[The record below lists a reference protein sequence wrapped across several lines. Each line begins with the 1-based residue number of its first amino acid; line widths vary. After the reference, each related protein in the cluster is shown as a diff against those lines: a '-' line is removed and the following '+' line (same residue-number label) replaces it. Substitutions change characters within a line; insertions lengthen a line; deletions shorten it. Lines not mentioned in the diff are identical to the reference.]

1 MHYFLIAGEASGDLH
16 ASRLI
21 YSLKKRDPQAR
32 FTFIGGDRMAAATG
46 TAPLVHYSKTAF
58 MGFSEVIRHLGE
70 IMKIMKQTLQWIKE
84 ARPDCLILIDY
95 PGFNLKIAGKA
106 KKWRRDLPVFYYI
119 SPKIWA
125 WKSWRVKKIRRYV
138 DRMFSILPF
147 EKEWYRNHR
156 YEIDYVGNP
165 SLEEVDAWLAKPFA
179 ATDKTSWRPP
189 LGKDGKEH
197 EGQSLES
204 SFRPDR
210 PAFLEAHKLRD
221 RNIIALLPGSRYGEI
236 KNNLPVMLRA
246 AERFPQC
253 APVIALAPGIDREF
267 YSRFGRYLNFTTDT
281 YALLSHARAA
291 LVTSGTA
298 TLETALFGVP
308 QVVCYRANGSA
319 LSYRL
324 MKSILNVRYVSL
336 PNLITDNE
344 IVPEM
349 LLQYCTPE
357 LVGDKL
363 EKLLGDTSERASMI
377 GGYNVMRGRLASSGA
392 LAAPENTAAH
402 IINALK

>member
-21 YSLKKRDPQAR
+21 NSLKARDPQAR
-32 FTFIGGDRMAAATG
+32 FTFIGGDKMAAAAG

-58 MGFSEVIRHLGE
+58 MGFSEVIRHLGD
-70 IMKIMKQTLQWIKE
+70 IMKIMKQTMQWIKE
-84 ARPDCLILIDY
+84 AKPGCLILVDY
-95 PGFNLKIAGKA
+95 PGFNLKIAKKA

-125 WKSWRVKKIRRYV
+125 WKSWRVRKIRKYV

-147 EKEWYRNHR
+147 EKEWYRKHR
-156 YEIDYVGNP
+156 YDIDYVGNP
-165 SLEEVDAWLAKPFA
+165 SLEEVDAWLSKPYYKAGEA
-179 ATDKTSWRPP
+179 AND
-189 LGKDGKEH
+189 H
-197 EGQSLES
+197 
-204 SFRPDR
+204 RPDR
-210 PAFLEAHKLRD
+210 KAFLESHKLRD
-221 RNIIALLPGSRYGEI
+221 RNIIAILPGSRYGEI

-267 YSRFGRYLNFTTDT
+267 YNQFGKFLNFTTDT
-281 YALLSHARAA
+281 YALLSHTRAA

-319 LSYRL
+319 ISYHL
-324 MKSILNVRYVSL
+324 MKSILSVKHVSL
-336 PNLITDNE
+336 PNLIVDKE

-363 EKLLGDTSERASMI
+363 EKLLGETSERKEMLE
-377 GGYNVMRGRLASSGA
+377 GYGEMRARLTSSGS
-392 LAAPENTAAH
+392 LTAPENTSGL
-402 IINALK
+402 IVKSLIS

>member
-21 YSLKKRDPQAR
+21 NSLKARDPQAR
-32 FTFIGGDRMAAATG
+32 FTFIGGDKMAAAAG

-58 MGFSEVIRHLGE
+58 MGFSEVIRHLGD
-70 IMKIMKQTLQWIKE
+70 IMKIMKQTMQWIKE
-84 ARPDCLILIDY
+84 AKPGCLILVDY
-95 PGFNLKIAGKA
+95 PGFNLKIAKKA

-125 WKSWRVKKIRRYV
+125 WKSWRVRKIRKYV

-147 EKEWYRNHR
+147 EKEWYRKHR
-156 YEIDYVGNP
+156 YDIDYVGNP
-165 SLEEVDAWLAKPFA
+165 SLEEVDAWLSKPYYKAGEA
-179 ATDKTSWRPP
+179 AND
-189 LGKDGKEH
+189 H
-197 EGQSLES
+197 
-204 SFRPDR
+204 RPDR
-210 PAFLEAHKLRD
+210 KAFLESHKLRD
-221 RNIIALLPGSRYGEI
+221 RNIIAILPGSRYGEI

-267 YSRFGRYLNFTTDT
+267 YNQFGKFLNFTTDT

-319 LSYRL
+319 ISYHL
-324 MKSILNVRYVSL
+324 MKSILSVKHVSL
-336 PNLITDNE
+336 PNLIVDKE

-363 EKLLGDTSERASMI
+363 EKLLGETSERKEMLE
-377 GGYNVMRGRLASSGA
+377 GYGEMRARLTSSGS
-392 LAAPENTAAH
+392 LTAPENTSGLIMAA
-402 IINALK
+402 LG

>member
-21 YSLKKRDPQAR
+21 NSLKARDPQAR
-32 FTFIGGDRMAAATG
+32 FTFIGGDKMAAAAG

-58 MGFSEVIRHLGE
+58 MGFSEVIRHLGD
-70 IMKIMKQTLQWIKE
+70 IMKIMKQTMQWIKE
-84 ARPDCLILIDY
+84 AKPGCLILVDY
-95 PGFNLKIAGKA
+95 PGFNLKIAKKA

-125 WKSWRVKKIRRYV
+125 WKSWRVRKIRKYV

-147 EKEWYRNHR
+147 EKEWYRKHR
-156 YEIDYVGNP
+156 YDIDYVGNP
-165 SLEEVDAWLAKPFA
+165 SLEEVDAWLSKPYYKAGEA
-179 ATDKTSWRPP
+179 AND
-189 LGKDGKEH
+189 H
-197 EGQSLES
+197 
-204 SFRPDR
+204 RPDR
-210 PAFLEAHKLRD
+210 KAFLESHKLRD
-221 RNIIALLPGSRYGEI
+221 RNIIAILPGSRYGEI

-267 YSRFGRYLNFTTDT
+267 YNQFGKFLNFTTDT

-319 LSYRL
+319 ISYHL
-324 MKSILNVRYVSL
+324 MKSILSVKHVSL
-336 PNLITDNE
+336 PNLIVDKE

-363 EKLLGDTSERASMI
+363 EKLLGETSERSEMLE
-377 GGYNVMRGRLASSGA
+377 GYGEMRGRLTSSGS
-392 LAAPENTAAH
+392 LTAPENTSGH
-402 IINALK
+402 IMEALG

>member
-21 YSLKKRDPQAR
+21 NSLKARDPQAC
-32 FTFIGGDRMAAATG
+32 FTFIGGDKMAAAAG

-58 MGFSEVIRHLGE
+58 MGFSEVIRHLGD
-70 IMKIMKQTLQWIKE
+70 IMKIMKQTMQWIKE
-84 ARPDCLILIDY
+84 AKPGCLILVDY
-95 PGFNLKIAGKA
+95 PGFNLKIAKKA
-106 KKWRRDLPVFYYI
+106 KKWCRDLPVFYYI

-125 WKSWRVKKIRRYV
+125 WKSWRVRKIRKYV

-147 EKEWYRNHR
+147 EKEWYRKHR
-156 YEIDYVGNP
+156 YDIDYVGNP
-165 SLEEVDAWLAKPFA
+165 SLEEVDAWLSKPYYKAGEA
-179 ATDKTSWRPP
+179 AND
-189 LGKDGKEH
+189 H
-197 EGQSLES
+197 
-204 SFRPDR
+204 RPDR
-210 PAFLEAHKLRD
+210 KAFLESHKLRD
-221 RNIIALLPGSRYGEI
+221 RNIIAILPGSRYGEI

-267 YSRFGRYLNFTTDT
+267 YNQFGKFLNFTTDT

-319 LSYRL
+319 ISYHL
-324 MKSILNVRYVSL
+324 MKSILSVKHVSL
-336 PNLITDNE
+336 PNLIVDKE

-363 EKLLGDTSERASMI
+363 EKLLGETSERSEMLE
-377 GGYNVMRGRLASSGA
+377 GYGEMRGRLTSSGS
-392 LAAPENTAAH
+392 LTAPENTSGLIMAA
-402 IINALK
+402 LG

>member
-21 YSLKKRDPQAR
+21 NSLKARDPQAR
-32 FTFIGGDRMAAATG
+32 FTFIGGDKMAAAAG

-58 MGFSEVIRHLGE
+58 MGFSEVIRHLGD
-70 IMKIMKQTLQWIKE
+70 IMKIMKQTMQWIKE
-84 ARPDCLILIDY
+84 ANPGCLILVDY
-95 PGFNLKIAGKA
+95 PGFNLKIAKKA

-125 WKSWRVKKIRRYV
+125 WKSWRVRKIRKYV

-147 EKEWYRNHR
+147 EKEWYRKHR
-156 YEIDYVGNP
+156 YDIDYVGNP
-165 SLEEVDAWLAKPFA
+165 SLEEVDAWLSKPYYKAGEA
-179 ATDKTSWRPP
+179 AND
-189 LGKDGKEH
+189 H
-197 EGQSLES
+197 
-204 SFRPDR
+204 RPDR
-210 PAFLEAHKLRD
+210 KAFLESHKLRD
-221 RNIIALLPGSRYGEI
+221 RNIIAILPGSRYGEI

-267 YSRFGRYLNFTTDT
+267 YNQFAKFLNFTTDT

-319 LSYRL
+319 ISYHL
-324 MKSILNVRYVSL
+324 MKSILSVKHVSL
-336 PNLITDNE
+336 PNLIVDKE

-363 EKLLGDTSERASMI
+363 EKLLGETSERKEMLE
-377 GGYNVMRGRLASSGA
+377 GYGEMRGRLTSSGS
-392 LAAPENTAAH
+392 LTAPENTAGH
-402 IINALK
+402 IMEALG

>member
-21 YSLKKRDPQAR
+21 TSLKARDPQAR
-32 FTFIGGDRMAAATG
+32 FTFIGGDKMGAAAG

-58 MGFSEVIRHLGE
+58 MGFSEVIRHLGD
-70 IMKIMKQTLQWIKE
+70 IMKIMKQTMQWIKE
-84 ARPDCLILIDY
+84 AKPDCLILVDY
-95 PGFNLKIAGKA
+95 PGFNLKIAKKA
-106 KKWRRDLPVFYYI
+106 KKWRRDLPVCYYI

-125 WKSWRVKKIRRYV
+125 WKSWRVRKIRKYV

-147 EKEWYRNHR
+147 EKEWYRKHR
-156 YEIDYVGNP
+156 YDIDYVGNP
-165 SLEEVDAWLAKPFA
+165 SLEEVDAWLSKPYYKAGEA
-179 ATDKTSWRPP
+179 AND
-189 LGKDGKEH
+189 H
-197 EGQSLES
+197 
-204 SFRPDR
+204 RPDR
-210 PAFLEAHKLRD
+210 KAFLESHKLRD
-221 RNIIALLPGSRYGEI
+221 RNIIAILPGSRYGEI

-267 YSRFGRYLNFTTDT
+267 YNQFAKFLNFTTDT

-319 LSYRL
+319 ISYHL
-324 MKSILNVRYVSL
+324 MKSILSVKHVSL
-336 PNLITDNE
+336 PNLIVNKE

-363 EKLLGDTSERASMI
+363 EKLLGETSERKEMLE
-377 GGYNVMRGRLASSGA
+377 GYGEMRARLTSSGS
-392 LAAPENTAAH
+392 LTAPENTSGLIMAA
-402 IINALK
+402 LG

>member
-21 YSLKKRDPQAR
+21 NSLKARDPQAR
-32 FTFIGGDRMAAATG
+32 FTFIGGDKMAAAAG

-58 MGFSEVIRHLGE
+58 MGFSEVIRHLGD
-70 IMKIMKQTLQWIKE
+70 IMKIMKQTMQWIKE
-84 ARPDCLILIDY
+84 AKPGCLILVDY
-95 PGFNLKIAGKA
+95 PGFNLKIAKKA

-125 WKSWRVKKIRRYV
+125 WKSWRVRKIRKYV

-147 EKEWYRNHR
+147 EKEWYRKHR
-156 YEIDYVGNP
+156 YDIDYVGNP
-165 SLEEVDAWLAKPFA
+165 SLEEVDAWLSKPYYKAGEA
-179 ATDKTSWRPP
+179 AND
-189 LGKDGKEH
+189 H
-197 EGQSLES
+197 
-204 SFRPDR
+204 RPDR
-210 PAFLEAHKLRD
+210 KAFLESHKLRD
-221 RNIIALLPGSRYGEI
+221 RNIIAILPGSRYGEI

-267 YSRFGRYLNFTTDT
+267 YNQFGKFLNFTTDT

-319 LSYRL
+319 ISYHL
-324 MKSILNVRYVSL
+324 MKSILSVKHVSL
-336 PNLITDNE
+336 PNLIVDKE

-363 EKLLGDTSERASMI
+363 KKLLGETSERKEMLE
-377 GGYNVMRGRLASSGA
+377 GYGEMRGRLTSSGS
-392 LAAPENTAAH
+392 LTAPEKTAGL
-402 IINALK
+402 IVKSLIS